1 MNMGFSQVIRELN
14 REINGLK
21 VVEDVKVGD
30 VKVGDVKVGDVK
42 VPSPHSAAPGK
53 EGSPRR
59 VSSRHGI
66 GSTEKV
72 MRRDTSNDN
81 FMKYQWSW
89 VL

>member
-1 MNMGFSQVIRELN
+1 MGFSQVIRELN
-14 REINGLK
+14 REINGRK

-42 VPSPHSAAPGK
+42 VPGPHSTNTGM

-59 VSSRHGI
+59 VASRAAN
-66 GSTEKV
+66 EKV

-81 FMKYQWSW
+81 FMKFQWGW